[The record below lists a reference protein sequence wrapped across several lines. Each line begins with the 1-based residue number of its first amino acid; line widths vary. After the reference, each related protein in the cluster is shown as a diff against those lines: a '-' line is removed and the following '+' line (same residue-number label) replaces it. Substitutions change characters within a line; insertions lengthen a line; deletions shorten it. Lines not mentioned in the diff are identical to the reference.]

1 MNPCDRILRGFECVL
16 NDEDFKINSPK
27 ARVSMALQSA
37 EIELGTTVKLL
48 QSLQDFVSELRGN
61 FDAIEMRAK
70 QKAKYKDAEKRIRKP
85 KTQFG
90 DESNGLV
97 FHQHDKFRIE
107 VFLPILDKLS
117 QALTLRTQAYDV
129 VHKRFGLI
137 TEFLSMGADEI
148 EKAAHNLQQCYPNDL
163 ELVFHKSSYTFHV
176 LSNV

>member
-1 MNPCDRILRGFECVL
+1 M
-16 NDEDFKINSPK
+16 
-27 ARVSMALQSA
+27 
-37 EIELGTTVKLL
+37 
-48 QSLQDFVSELRGN
+48 SELRGN

-163 ELVFHKSSYTFHV
+163 ELSFPQEFIHFSCFIERLNSDEEMPTCTFTCTATQGNTMVILPCFTILYNIEQPWFFQIHRCCYT
-176 LSNV
+176 LL